1 MTHTSADVLE
11 RFEPLFAPKT
21 IAVIGASATAMTHGN
36 VFIRRMREFGYAGT
50 MYPIHPSAQ
59 TIDGLPAFR
68 SLGET
73 PQPID
78 YAYIVVAAAQ
88 IPDMLRAARGRVR
101 YAHVI
106 SSGFAEVDEG
116 KGLQDAL
123 VAAAREAGCR
133 RRGPNCL
140 GMYSQ
145 RGRLTFVEAGSSEV
159 GTAAESWF
167 I

>member
-21 IAVIGASATAMTHGN
+21 IAVVGASATAMTHGN

-59 TIDGLPAFR
+59 TIEGLPAFR

-88 IPDMLRAARGRVR
+88 IPDMLRAAGGRVR

-106 SSGFAEVDEG
+106 SSGFP
-116 KGLQDAL
+116 KSTR
-123 VAAAREAGCR
+123 ARTCRMRSSRRHAKPAAGCSVRTASGCIR
-133 RRGPNCL
+133 R
-140 GMYSQ
+140 
-145 RGRLTFVEAGSSEV
+145 AG
-159 GTAAESWF
+159 G
-167 I
+167 